1 MIVDTNVLL
10 RALDGD
16 TSTHGQ
22 AVRHRVE
29 NARETGHK
37 LTVLSATLL
46 EVAYVLESAR
56 AGYGWNRDDIA
67 RAVEA
72 VLDDPAF
79 EVEHSDALRNATTSY
94 RARSVDLH
102 DCFLSAVANER
113 HTRVLSFDDDLRRL
127 GNSERP

>member
-1 MIVDTNVLL
+1 VIVDTNVLL

-16 TSTHGQ
+16 TSAHGQ
-22 AVRHRVE
+22 AVRNRVE
-29 NARETGHK
+29 TARRAGQK

-56 AGYGWNRDDIA
+56 AGYGWNRNDIA

-79 EVEHSDALRNATTSY
+79 EVEHGEALRNATASY

-102 DCFLSAVANER
+102 DCLLSAVADQR
-113 HTRVLSFDDDLRRL
+113 QTRVLSFDEDLRRL

>member
-16 TSTHGQ
+16 TSAHGQ
-22 AVRHRVE
+22 AVRNRVE
-29 NARETGHK
+29 TARRTGQK

-56 AGYGWNRDDIA
+56 AGYGWNRNDIA

-79 EVEHSDALRNATTSY
+79 EVEHSEALRNAAASY

-102 DCFLSAVANER
+102 DCLLSAVANQR
-113 HTRVLSFDDDLRRL
+113 QTRVLSFDEDLRRL